1 MTEKLNDPMKEN
13 NKNEP
18 VGSWSNTLLVEDVTI
33 QQVISNLSESA
44 FQISLIVS
52 QEGTL
57 LGILTDGDIRRGLL
71 RDLNI
76 NSFVNEII
84 YKDPL
89 VGPPPECDKHTV
101 F

>member
-18 VGSWSNTLLVEDVTI
+18 VGSWRKTLLGEDVTI
-33 QQVISNLSESA
+33 KQVISNLSESA

-57 LGILTDGDIRRGLL
+57 WNPYRWGYQTRTVARL
-71 RDLNI
+71 
-76 NSFVNEII
+76 
-84 YKDPL
+84 
-89 VGPPPECDKHTV
+89 KH
-101 F
+101 